1 MTTSLRNTI
10 ADLAASFASSILDAI
25 RQMSLDE
32 ILAETHGGGGA
43 GRNAPRAAAKVAK
56 AARVST
62 AAAATAAPTGK
73 AKRKGGRLERRS
85 AGDITALVGRIVS
98 VLESKPSGLRAEQIR
113 DALSLESK
121 ELPRPL
127 AEALQA
133 RRIVKTG
140 KKRATTYF
148 ARGAAGVAKAAV
160 TPATKPAAKATK
172 PAAKAAGGKRGRG
185 KAAAKKGKRGAK
197 SAQTSASA

>member
-1 MTTSLRNTI
+1 MTNSLRNTI

-32 ILAETHGGGGA
+32 ILAETHGGGA
-43 GRNAPRAAAKVAK
+43 TRNAPRAAGKVAK
-56 AARVST
+56 AAKAAPVAT
-62 AAAATAAPTGK
+62 AAAPAGK
-73 AKRKGGRLERRS
+73 RKRKGGRLERRS

-98 VLESKPSGLRAEQIR
+98 VLEAKPSGLRAEQIR
-113 DALSLESK
+113 DALGLESK

-127 AEALQA
+127 AEALQS

-148 ARGAAGVAKAAV
+148 ARGAAGVAKLAA
-160 TPATKPAAKATK
+160 KPTAKAT
-172 PAAKAAGGKRGRG
+172 AKAAGGKRGPG
-185 KAAAKKGKRGAK
+185 KATAKKGKRGAK
-197 SAQTSASA
+197 AAQAAASA

>member
-1 MTTSLRNTI
+1 MTNSLRNTI

-32 ILAETHGGGGA
+32 ILAETHGGGA
-43 GRNAPRAAAKVAK
+43 TRNAPRAAGKVAK
-56 AARVST
+56 AAKAAPVAT
-62 AAAATAAPTGK
+62 AAAPAGK
-73 AKRKGGRLERRS
+73 RKRKGGRLERRS

-98 VLESKPSGLRAEQIR
+98 VLEAKPSGLRAEQIR
-113 DALSLESK
+113 DALGLESK

-127 AEALQA
+127 AEALES

-148 ARGAAGVAKAAV
+148 ARGAAGVAKTVAKPAA
-160 TPATKPAAKATK
+160 KPAAKAT
-172 PAAKAAGGKRGRG
+172 AKAAGGKRGRG
-185 KAAAKKGKRGAK
+185 KATAKKGKRGAK
-197 SAQTSASA
+197 AAQAAASA

>member
-1 MTTSLRNTI
+1 MTNSLRNTI

-32 ILAETHGGGGA
+32 ILAETHGGGA
-43 GRNAPRAAAKVAK
+43 TRNAPRAAGKVAK
-56 AARVST
+56 AAPVAT
-62 AAAATAAPTGK
+62 AAAPAGK
-73 AKRKGGRLERRS
+73 RKRKGGRLERRS

-98 VLESKPSGLRAEQIR
+98 VLEAKPSGLRAEQIR
-113 DALSLESK
+113 DALGLESK

-127 AEALQA
+127 AEALES

-148 ARGAAGVAKAAV
+148 ARGAAGVAKTVAKPAA
-160 TPATKPAAKATK
+160 KPAAKAT
-172 PAAKAAGGKRGRG
+172 AKAAGGKRGRG
-185 KAAAKKGKRGAK
+185 KATAKKGKRGAK
-197 SAQTSASA
+197 AAQAAASA

>member
-10 ADLAASFASSILDAI
+10 TDLAASFASSILDAI

-32 ILAETHGGGGA
+32 ILAETQGGGA
-43 GRNAPRAAAKVAK
+43 RRNAPRAAGKVAK
-56 AARVST
+56 AAPS
-62 AAAATAAPTGK
+62 ASSGATAAPAGK
-73 AKRKGGRLERRS
+73 RKRKGGRLERRS

-113 DALSLESK
+113 DALGLESK

-148 ARGAAGVAKAAV
+148 AAKAKAAGG
-160 TPATKPAAKATK
+160 AKAAAKPAAK

-185 KAAAKKGKRGAK
+185 KASAKKGKRGAK
-197 SAQTSASA
+197 SAQASASA

>member
-113 DALSLESK
+113 DALGLESK

-148 ARGAAGVAKAAV
+148 ARGAAGVAK
-160 TPATKPAAKATK
+160 PAAKAATKPGAK

-185 KAAAKKGKRGAK
+185 KASAKKGKRGAK